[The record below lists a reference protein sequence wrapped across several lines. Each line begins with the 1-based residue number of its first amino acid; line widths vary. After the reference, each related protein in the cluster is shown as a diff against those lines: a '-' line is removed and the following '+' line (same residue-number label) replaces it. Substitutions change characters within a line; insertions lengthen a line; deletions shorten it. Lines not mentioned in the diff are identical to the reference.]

1 MCIAYTIYLISCM
14 CNFWWESIC
23 PQLCHNLSL
32 LEEDHLC
39 CLNTKKKNQ
48 YQTLID
54 WLFLIC
60 CTSSILF
67 LQHQLYFF
75 SFFDTPHELTAKYL
89 IINEFS

>member
-39 CLNTKKKNQ
+39 CLNTHKKK
-48 YQTLID
+48 
-54 WLFLIC
+54 
-60 CTSSILF
+60 SISNPDRLVV
-67 LQHQLYFF
+67 
-75 SFFDTPHELTAKYL
+75 FDLLYL
-89 IINEFS
+89 INSLFTASAVLFQFL